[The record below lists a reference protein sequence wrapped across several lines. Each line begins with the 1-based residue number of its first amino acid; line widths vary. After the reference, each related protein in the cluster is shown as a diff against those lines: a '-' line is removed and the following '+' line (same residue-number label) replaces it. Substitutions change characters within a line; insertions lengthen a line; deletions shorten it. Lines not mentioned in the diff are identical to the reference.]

1 MEMGESILRCYSIIP
16 EAEAFDLDS
25 DTAGQADILD

>member
-1 MEMGESILRCYSIIP
+1 MEMGESVLHCFPSIP